1 MTSALSLRSGD
12 RVPDFVL
19 PGLDGKLRK
28 FVWSFTGKPVA
39 LVVADDLRTIDPEQ
53 FGNFAKS
60 CEAAKV
66 EIVVAAG
73 TPPTAAAAL

>member
-1 MTSALSLRSGD
+1 MSNALSLKPGD

-39 LVVADDLRTIDPEQ
+39 LVVADDLKTLDPEQ
-53 FGNFAKS
+53 FAHFAGR
-60 CEAAKV
+60 CADW
-66 EIVVAAG
+66 
-73 TPPTAAAAL
+73 LL